1 MIVPAISLPD
11 SHCITVLMCCILLP
25 LSCLTYCMQ
34 NFLPAIVLLLLH
46 KSTLS
51 LRQTTSLQG
60 SQFVLYMQEVESLQN
75 GIPLMA
81 QLTAWLVS
89 LASTD
94 ALTAIRPPTALVG
107 ELRASVQAAVRSGAQ
122 GVLHCM
128 PHQLL
133 LWLLEAQHEVSQNTV
148 VCLL

>member
-1 MIVPAISLPD
+1 
-11 SHCITVLMCCILLP
+11 
-25 LSCLTYCMQ
+25 
-34 NFLPAIVLLLLH
+34 
-46 KSTLS
+46 
-51 LRQTTSLQG
+51 
-60 SQFVLYMQEVESLQN
+60 MQEVESLQN